1 MELLTV
7 QETAAM
13 LKLSPITIRRYIA
26 AGRLPAVR
34 VGRAVRLRREAIED
48 FLEPVGHGRRPAAG
62 PVPASAG
69 AGIAGADGGG
79 TGPEWG
85 DGSDGLL
92 GEPTSEDDPLWD
104 IVGMI
109 DSPDGPTDVSRNKH
123 KYLAE
128 AYADLHE

>member
-1 MELLTV
+1 MDLLTV

-13 LKLSPITIRRYIA
+13 LKLSPVTIRRYIA
-26 AGRLPAVR
+26 SGRLPAVR
-34 VGRAVRLRREAIED
+34 VGRGVRLRRADIEA
-48 FLEPVGHGRRPAAG
+48 FLEPVGHAGRPAIG
-62 PVPASAG
+62 RASAG
-69 AGIAGADGGG
+69 AGIVGVDGDG

-85 DGSDGLL
+85 DGPDVLL

-109 DSPDGPTDVSRNKH
+109 DDPDGPTDVSSNKH

-128 AYADLHE
+128 AYADTHE